1 MELTPREK
9 DKLLLFTA
17 ALLAE
22 RRLARGVKLN
32 YPEAVAYISAA
43 IMGMPCIQQG
53 QTIFCTWFLYDG
65 ARRGTFLFSS
75 GVLQKDAQGRP
86 YYAAD
91 LQRAAGTPPAG
102 FDPSQTTVAPV
113 GTMSLTF
120 TGADSAIFTYQFDG
134 VSGMLQLTTFQFG
147 CAAPTKWD
155 LATMATAPLI
165 QRRAMKM
172 KCRQSIPI
180 LFIACSAL
188 AMFAGCSNPQLAR
201 VHP

>member
-1 MELTPREK
+1 MKLIPRAHV
-9 DKLLLFTA
+9 LA
-17 ALLAE
+17 ALVGLG
-22 RRLARGVKLN
+22 GVMGTHAAADVN
-32 YPEAVAYISAA
+32 YTGNWWNPDQNG
-43 IMGMPCIQQG
+43 MGMPCIQQG

-155 LATMATAPLI
+155 LATMACVMPDPNP
-165 QRRAMKM
+165 
-172 KCRQSIPI
+172 SVPGPP
-180 LFIACSAL
+180 ACDPY
-188 AMFAGCSNPQLAR
+188 MMYCPYGPMGGQY
-201 VHP
+201 